1 MQKSC
6 PGENHII
13 SFYSRKNC
21 PEWQPQKIRGEAIFF
36 ANYIIIG
43 MFDKN
48 LKNKFLVKKNLHLQK
63 NAYNNFCKVKK

>member
-21 PEWQPQKIRGEAIFF
+21 LEWQPQKIRGEAIF
-36 ANYIIIG
+36 
-43 MFDKN
+43 
-48 LKNKFLVKKNLHLQK
+48 LQITSLLE
-63 NAYNNFCKVKK
+63 CLTEI